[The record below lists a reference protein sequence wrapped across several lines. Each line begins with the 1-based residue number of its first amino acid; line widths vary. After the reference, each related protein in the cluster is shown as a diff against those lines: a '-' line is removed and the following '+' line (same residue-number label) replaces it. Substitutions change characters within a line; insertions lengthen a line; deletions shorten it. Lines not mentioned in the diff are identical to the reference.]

1 MYRFYYLKE
10 FNSYIMLLLKLD
22 HVANINIKIFI
33 IPEMSATEPE
43 TSDPFRTYLKV
54 AVSGLLTELG
64 FSTAETTAMET
75 LTELTQSF
83 IVELGRSARSF
94 CELACRVEP
103 VSADIL
109 LALVEMGV
117 PVSGIQTYAHR
128 SQRVTIPA
136 PSLLTTPKQ
145 TSILHTGK

>member
-10 FNSYIMLLLKLD
+10 CNSYVMLLLKLD
-22 HVANINIKIFI
+22 HVANISKKIFI
-33 IPEMSATEPE
+33 IPEMTEPE

>member
-1 MYRFYYLKE
+1 M
-10 FNSYIMLLLKLD
+10 
-22 HVANINIKIFI
+22 
-33 IPEMSATEPE
+33 TEPE
-43 TSDPFRTYLKV
+43 VSDPFRTHLKV

-64 FSTAETTAMET
+64 FNSADAAALET

-83 IVELGRSARSF
+83 IGELGRSARSF

-117 PVSGIQTYAHR
+117 PVSGLHAFATR

-136 PSLLTTPKQ
+136 PSQLTTPKQ
-145 TSILHTGK
+145 TSILHTGLLLSCILGFLDSDDHVYRQQQEAPVQYS

>member
-1 MYRFYYLKE
+1 MT
-10 FNSYIMLLLKLD
+10 
-22 HVANINIKIFI
+22 
-33 IPEMSATEPE
+33 TEPE
-43 TSDPFRTYLKV
+43 VSDPFRTHLKV

-64 FSTAETTAMET
+64 FSTADAAALET

-83 IVELGRSARSF
+83 IGELGRSARSF

-117 PVSGIQTYAHR
+117 PVSGLHAFATR

-136 PSLLTTPKQ
+136 PSQLTTPKQ
-145 TSILHTGK
+145 TSILHTGLLSCILDIQDSDVHVHRQQQEAPVQYS

>member
-1 MYRFYYLKE
+1 M
-10 FNSYIMLLLKLD
+10 D
-22 HVANINIKIFI
+22 HVANISLKIFI

-145 TSILHTGK
+145 TSILHTGKYLFRFSFQDL

>member
-1 MYRFYYLKE
+1 M
-10 FNSYIMLLLKLD
+10 
-22 HVANINIKIFI
+22 
-33 IPEMSATEPE
+33 ATEPE
-43 TSDPFRTYLKV
+43 TPPDPYRTFLKV

-64 FSTAETTAMET
+64 FNSAESAALET

-83 IVELGRSARSF
+83 IVELGRSARSY

-117 PVSGIQTYAHR
+117 SVQGLHSYANR
-128 SQRVTIPA
+128 GQRVTIPP
-136 PSLLTTPKQ
+136 PSQLTTPKQ
-145 TSILHTGK
+145 TSILHTGWCFHGRRLLFV